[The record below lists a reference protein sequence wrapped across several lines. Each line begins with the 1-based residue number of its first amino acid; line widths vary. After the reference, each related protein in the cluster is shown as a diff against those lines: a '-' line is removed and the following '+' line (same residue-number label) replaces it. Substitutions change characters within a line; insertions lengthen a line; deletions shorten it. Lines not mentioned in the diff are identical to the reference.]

1 MKGKLISKGCGSMNV
16 IDRIKELN
24 AKRGWTEYRLVKET
38 GLPTST
44 VANIFHRDTVPS
56 ISTLETICAAFGIS
70 LSQFFAE
77 GATISLTD
85 EQQAL
90 LERWGMLTAD
100 QKKALLDLMEKMV

>member
-1 MKGKLISKGCGSMNV
+1 MNV
-16 IDRIKELN
+16 IERIKALT

-38 GLPTST
+38 GLPAST

-56 ISTLETICAAFGIS
+56 VATLETICAAFGIS
-70 LSQFFAE
+70 LSQFFSE
-77 GATISLTD
+77 GTEISLTE

-100 QKKALLDLMEKMV
+100 QKTVLMSLMEQMV